1 MYSNAYY
8 PDYLYHHG
16 IKGMKWGVR
25 RFQNRDGSLT
35 SAGQRRRDKGEQG
48 SSGGRSRSNGGS
60 KSTKSKRLKRVLG
73 VTLGAAAAAGLAY
86 GGRKL
91 YKSGALDGAISRLN
105 ARSAKN
111 LGSYGANRSTNKL
124 KSAYLGAK
132 DRYKNSKLGRRIAT
146 EKFKYQNG
154 LSVANRAG
162 EKASLYGRKAKT
174 GVTNALNRVGDRA
187 ALYGNK
193 ARRTASNLKNTAKY
207 NYYMG
212 KTKYYL
218 NGGARGV
225 ANNVAGKARYAAGY
239 AQGAASRA
247 GRAIANSRVGE
258 RAALYGHR
266 VGNAA
271 VRAGERGT
279 LYGHKVRNAASTAGK
294 ALNSTVGVKARYAK
308 LTAQDALKKR
318 KKKKYYKNYY
328 NPIDV

>member
-1 MYSNAYY
+1 MTFSGRRHARAAKRIQR
-8 PDYLYHHG
+8 DADSLRKAG
-16 IKGMKWGVR
+16 FTKEADAVQGVA
-25 RFQNRDGSLT
+25 DK
-35 SAGQRRRDKGEQG
+35 QRSKIRYK
-48 SSGGRSRSNGGS
+48 SG
-60 KSTKSKRLKRVLG
+60 KSGRLKRVLG

-132 DRYKNSKLGRRIAT
+132 DRYRNSKLGRRIAT

-174 GVTNALNRVGDRA
+174 GVTNVVNRVGDRA

-212 KTKYYL
+212 KTKYYV

-225 ANNVAGKARYAAGY
+225 ANNAAGKARYAAGY
-239 AQGAASRA
+239 AQGTASRA

-271 VRAGERGT
+271 VRVGERGS

-294 ALNSTVGVKARYAK
+294 ALNRTAGTRARYAAY
-308 LTAQDALKKR
+308 TVRDAYKKR
-318 KKKKYYKNYY
+318 KKNRYYRNY
-328 NPIDV
+328 NRPIDIR